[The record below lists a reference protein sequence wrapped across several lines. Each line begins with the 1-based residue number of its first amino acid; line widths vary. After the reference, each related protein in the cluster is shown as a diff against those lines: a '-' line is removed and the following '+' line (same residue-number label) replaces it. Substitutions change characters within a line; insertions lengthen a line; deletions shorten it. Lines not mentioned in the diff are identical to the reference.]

1 MKKVLALML
10 ALCMVFLMAA
20 CAGTTKTD
28 STTAPADNAETNTES
43 TEKKT
48 IAFLPP
54 AMISPY
60 YASCINGAK
69 PQAEALG
76 YELLVSAPDSESD
89 YASQVQ
95 LVEDMIA
102 RGVDGI
108 IICAINTDAIVTA
121 VKKANEAGIPVV
133 MFNVQDE
140 LADGK
145 VDCYVTYDQR
155 EGGAKVADYMA
166 EEIIGVMR
174 EYAEKNVQLL
184 CLPEFAL
191 TGYTCSDLF
200 FTYDQREGG
209 AKVADYMA
217 EVVNGAET
225 NVAIIE
231 GLPSEHTTARMGG
244 FSDRVAEKYPN
255 IHVVASQSGDWE
267 REKGMNAA
275 ANMMQSVDIDAF
287 FGLCDEMSLGAVQ
300 AVKQANGKQLVF
312 SFDGNPNAA
321 EAVKSGDLMC
331 TLSIGGLK
339 TGEECVNMIDK
350 ILKGETVDK
359 FFTIETEVIT
369 KDNVDAYLATF
380 E

>member
-166 EEIIGVMR
+166 E
-174 EYAEKNVQLL
+174 
-184 CLPEFAL
+184 
-191 TGYTCSDLF
+191 
-200 FTYDQREGG
+200 
-209 AKVADYMA
+209 
-217 EVVNGAET
+217 VVNGAET

-300 AVKQANGKQLVF
+300 AVKPANGKQLVF

>member
-69 PQAEALG
+69 PQ
-76 YELLVSAPDSESD
+76 
-89 YASQVQ
+89 VQ

-145 VDCYVTYDQR
+145 VDCYV
-155 EGGAKVADYMA
+155 
-166 EEIIGVMR
+166 
-174 EYAEKNVQLL
+174 
-184 CLPEFAL
+184 
-191 TGYTCSDLF
+191 
-200 FTYDQREGG
+200 TYDQREGG

>member
-1 MKKVLALML
+1 MGLGKKTIDDQNYCGKKVLVR
-10 ALCMVFLMAA
+10 C
-20 CAGTTKTD
+20 D
-28 STTAPADNAETNTES
+28 
-43 TEKKT
+43 
-48 IAFLPP
+48 
-54 AMISPY
+54 
-60 YASCINGAK
+60 
-69 PQAEALG
+69 
-76 YELLVSAPDSESD
+76 
-89 YASQVQ
+89 
-95 LVEDMIA
+95 
-102 RGVDGI
+102 
-108 IICAINTDAIVTA
+108 
-121 VKKANEAGIPVV
+121 
-133 MFNVQDE
+133 FNVPMK
-140 LADGK
+140 DGVITNENRINAALPTIQK
-145 VDCYVTYDQR
+145 LVND
-155 EGGAKVADYMA
+155 GAKVILCSHLGKPKNGPEAKFSLAPVAVALSAKLGKTVVFADDDNVVGENAKAAVAAMNNGDVVLLQNTRFRK
-166 EEIIGVMR
+166 EET
-174 EYAEKNVQLL
+174 KN
-184 CLPEFAL
+184 LPEFSQDLASL
-191 TGYTCSDLF
+191 ADAYVDDAFGSCHRAHCSTAGVTDYIKDTAVGYLMEKEIKYLGNAVNDPVRP
-200 FTYDQREGG
+200 FTAILGG

>member
-108 IICAINTDAIVTA
+108 IICAINTD
-121 VKKANEAGIPVV
+121 
-133 MFNVQDE
+133 
-140 LADGK
+140 
-145 VDCYVTYDQR
+145 
-155 EGGAKVADYMA
+155 
-166 EEIIGVMR
+166 
-174 EYAEKNVQLL
+174 
-184 CLPEFAL
+184 
-191 TGYTCSDLF
+191 
-200 FTYDQREGG
+200 
-209 AKVADYMA
+209 